1 MRVKVG
7 VKGLLIP
14 KKLLKGVKEA
24 DIRKLDD
31 QIIVTPFSDLDP
43 IFLLGKDPI
52 DDGIKD
58 GSEKHDDYIYS

>member
-31 QIIVTPFSDLDP
+31 QIIVTPLSDVDP
-43 IFLLGKDPI
+43 IFLLGKNPI
-52 DDGIKD
+52 DDRIED
-58 GSEKHDDYIYS
+58 GSEKHDKYIYT